1 MLGIW
6 HFFTIVYSYIISK
19 SSKTDITHTGN
30 PCARAT
36 IGELAIANFYKVVA
50 AINGD
55 KVDLQAKV
63 INAQPTYSQEQLGN
77 FMAKLITYGL
87 AFNAYNFY
95 VPELHSKKPG
105 HNVSAKAMQGFI
117 EKSNPTFTM
126 TISLIKTRTGRKFPS
141 PKLVISTLP
150 APSLQVQPNANLTQ
164 EIEI

>member
-1 MLGIW
+1 ME
-6 HFFTIVYSYIISK
+6 V
-19 SSKTDITHTGN
+19 
-30 PCARAT
+30 CQV
-36 IGELAIANFYKVVA
+36 ANFYKVVA

-55 KVDLQAKV
+55 KVDLNAKIV
-63 INAQPTYSQEQLGN
+63 DAQPNYSQEKLGD
-77 FMAKLITYGL
+77 FMAKLLTYGK

-105 HNVSAKAMQGFI
+105 HNLSAKSMQGFI

-126 TISLIKTRTGRKFPS
+126 TIAWIKTRTGRKFPS

-150 APSLQVQPNANLTQ
+150 APSLQVQPDANPTQ